1 MLVYIPCHLQAN
13 KKGCIINHLSRFL
26 QIKQITSFC
35 EGKLRKWEG
44 GGVYEGIKV
53 KRYEVRG
60 EKEKK
65 CMIVYNV
72 ELSREIIQII
82 VWKLKIFKMRERGEW

>member
-1 MLVYIPCHLQAN
+1 M
-13 KKGCIINHLSRFL
+13 GR
-26 QIKQITSFC
+26 
-35 EGKLRKWEG
+35 